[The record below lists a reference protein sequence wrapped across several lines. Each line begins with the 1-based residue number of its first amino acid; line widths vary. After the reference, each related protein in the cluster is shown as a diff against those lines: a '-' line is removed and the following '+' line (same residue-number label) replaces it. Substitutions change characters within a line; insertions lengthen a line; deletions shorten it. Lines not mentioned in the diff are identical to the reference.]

1 MGKDKLKR
9 YAEVLEFS
17 NVLQP
22 NFEEVKKGLLLK
34 GNWNKDYFKNN
45 NPVVVELG
53 CGGGE
58 YTVGLAQ
65 YFKDKNFIGVDIK
78 GARIWKGAKIALSNN
93 LKNVAFVR
101 TRIEFIENVFAN
113 NEVDEIW
120 ITFPDPQ
127 PKKSKAAQRL
137 TSPEYIER
145 YKNIIKKNGII
156 NFKTDNTD
164 LFNYSL
170 DVIAENKHQLIASTP
185 DLYTS
190 LEEINNPLHQ
200 EKEILSIPTFYEQK
214 FRKLGAKI
222 CYLRLK
228 IYCI

>member
-9 YAEVLEFS
+9 YAEVLEFT
-17 NVLQP
+17 NVLEP
-22 NFEEVKKGLLLK
+22 NFEEVKNGLAIK
-34 GNWNKDYFKNN
+34 GNWNKNYFKNN
-45 NPVVVELG
+45 NPIVVELG

-65 YFKDKNFIGVDIK
+65 KFPNKNFIGIDIK

-93 LKNVAFVR
+93 LKNVAFLR
-101 TRIEFIENVFAN
+101 TRIEFIENVFAV

-127 PKKSKAAQRL
+127 PKNSKASQRL

-145 YKNIIKKNGII
+145 YKNILKKDGLI
-156 NFKTDNTD
+156 NFKTDND
-164 LFNYSL
+164 ELFNYSL
-170 DVIAENKHQLIASTP
+170 GIIAEYKHSLIVSTH
-185 DLYTS
+185 DLYADV
-190 LEEINNPLHQ
+190 EKNDHPLHQ
-200 EKEILSIPTFYEQK
+200 EKEILTIPTFYEQK

-222 CYLRLK
+222 CYLRFQ
-228 IYCI
+228 IF